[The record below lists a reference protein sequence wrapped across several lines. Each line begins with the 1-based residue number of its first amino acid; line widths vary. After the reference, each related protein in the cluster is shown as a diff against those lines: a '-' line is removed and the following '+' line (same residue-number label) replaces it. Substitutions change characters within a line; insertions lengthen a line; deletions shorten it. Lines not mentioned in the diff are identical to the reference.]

1 MGRLFAGQRGLLQVS
16 LEMMRSVGRP
26 DLAVAA
32 FASLV
37 AAAVAAAIH
46 GSSPF
51 AHGAW
56 LVAYLAL
63 VGFLA
68 QALLGAGQ
76 SALLTRSTLPPL
88 SREVRLARTAL
99 WSLGVV
105 AVPLGVLSETRLLVV
120 IGSVTLIAALIS
132 FWISIRQTLSPTQAG
147 WLSRAYGRPSRGIDG
162 KRSYRHGSS
171 LGPSMGVKP

>member
-1 MGRLFAGQRGLLQVS
+1 
-16 LEMMRSVGRP
+16 MRRSFGRP

-32 FASLV
+32 FGSLV
-37 AAAVAAAIH
+37 AAVVAAAIH

-76 SALLTRSTLPPL
+76 SALLTRNTLSRL
-88 SREVRLARTAL
+88 SREVRVAQTAL

-105 AVPLGVLSETRLLVV
+105 TVPLGVLSETRLLVV
-120 IGSVTLIAALIS
+120 IGSVSLIAALIS
-132 FWISIRQTLSPTQAG
+132 FWISIRRTLAPTKAG
-147 WLSRAYGRPSRGIDG
+147 WLPRAYAALLAGLMASVFVGTALAWDLPW
-162 KRSYRHGSS
+162 
-171 LGPSMGVKP
+171 V